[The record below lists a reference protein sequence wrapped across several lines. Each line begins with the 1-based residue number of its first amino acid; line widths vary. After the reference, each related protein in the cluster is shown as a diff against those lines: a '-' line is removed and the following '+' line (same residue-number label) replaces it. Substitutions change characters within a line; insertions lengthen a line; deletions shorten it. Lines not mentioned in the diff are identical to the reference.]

1 MRENGAETRR
11 IGLAIFLFGDLP
23 AGAVNGVRG
32 EDMFAF
38 GVDMREGMIDG
49 GGIDFCGVRLNVK
62 GFTGLANASF
72 LIFLV
77 GESKTAGS
85 TFSLSK
91 SS

>member
-11 IGLAIFLFGDLP
+11 AGLAIFLFGDLP

-32 EDMFAF
+32 EEMFAF
-38 GVDMREGMIDG
+38 GVDMRDGMMDG
-49 GGIDFCGVRLNVK
+49 GGIDFCGVRLKVK
-62 GFTGLANASF
+62 GLTGLSNASF
-72 LIFLV
+72 LFLLD
-77 GESKTAGS
+77 GEFGS

>member
-11 IGLAIFLFGDLP
+11 TGLAIFLFGDLP

-32 EDMFAF
+32 VDMFAF
-38 GVDMREGMIDG
+38 GVDMRDGMIDG
-49 GGIDFCGVRLNVK
+49 GGMDFCGVRLKVN
-62 GFTGLANASF
+62 GFTSF
-72 LIFLV
+72 FIFLV
-77 GESKTAGS
+77 GESKTCGS